1 MFSMS
6 RNIVSKF
13 FFSVF
18 WSEIEGNKTQWACD
32 RVYS

>member
-1 MFSMS
+1 MFSNVKKY
-6 RNIVSKF
+6 RVQV

-18 WSEIEGNKTQWACD
+18 SSEIEGNKTQWACD